1 MSTERAALTSRGPR
15 CVDELR
21 KPMASLFLREEVPPW
36 PTLCSK
42 PCRCVNFKM
51 PGGEEPQGA
60 GNIPPHAM
68 ASVAA
73 WLPFARAA
81 AIGWVPIASN
91 PLPAPPLPR
100 SARRTDDVKL
110 IINVSGRRFETWRN
124 TLERYPDTLLGSNE
138 REFFFDED
146 SHEYFFDR
154 DPDIFRHILN
164 YYRTGKLH
172 YPKHECL
179 TSYDEELAFFGIIPD
194 VIGDCCYEDYRDR
207 KRENAE
213 RLLDDRLSENGQGDG
228 QGAGLPPLSSLR
240 QRMWRAFENPHTST
254 AALVFYYVTG
264 FFIAVSVM
272 ANVVETVP
280 CGTLPHSTKPLS
292 CGERYKIVFF
302 CLDTACVMI
311 FTAEYLLRLFAAP
324 NRCKFVRSVMSIIDV
339 VAILPYYIGLGITD
353 NDDVSGAFVTL
364 RVFRVF
370 RIFKFSRHSQGLR
383 ILGYTLKSCA
393 SELGFLVFSLA
404 MAIIIFATVMFYA
417 EKNVDRTN
425 FTSIPAAFWY
435 TIVTM
440 TTLGYGDMVPKTI
453 TGKIVGG
460 VCSLSGVLVIALP
473 VPVIVSNFSRIY
485 HQNQR
490 ADKRK
495 AQKKARLARIKMAK
509 ASSGAAFVSRKKA
522 AEARMLA
529 QEQAAAAAA
538 AAGSGSGQNSPNL
551 VALNNDD
558 EDIFELQ
565 HHHLLRCLE
574 KTTDREFVEME
585 NPFGGVTSGQQ
596 HPQQTQVVTPH
607 RAISQSP
614 SVGSR
619 ASLMACCGRH
629 CPPILSVS
637 RRYQKS
643 HIPTTGGDCDED
655 LNEVK
660 IRLTDHHQQHQL
672 RRAHGNKSGMP
683 SSADSLTQAGSCVAG
698 ENASGANG
706 GSGQQARSPVTS
718 AVINIAASGAQQ
730 GRHWPQDLLIMHHEE
745 APGDGSSS
753 DQAGGGDEDGLPPPP
768 PYPNVVKISSL

>member
-1 MSTERAALTSRGPR
+1 
-15 CVDELR
+15 
-21 KPMASLFLREEVPPW
+21 
-36 PTLCSK
+36 
-42 PCRCVNFKM
+42 
-51 PGGEEPQGA
+51 
-60 GNIPPHAM
+60 M

-81 AIGWVPIASN
+81 AIGWVPIATH
-91 PLPAPPLPR
+91 PLPPPPIPKD
-100 SARRTDDVKL
+100 RRKADDEKL
-110 IINVSGRRFETWRN
+110 LINVSGRRFETWRN
-124 TLERYPDTLLGSNE
+124 TLEKYPDTLLGSNE
-138 REFFFDED
+138 REFFYDEE
-146 SHEYFFDR
+146 SKEYFFDR

-179 TSYDEELAFFGIIPD
+179 TSYDEELAFFGILPD

-213 RLLDDRLSENGQGDG
+213 RLMDDKLSENGDQNLQQLLDI
-228 QGAGLPPLSSLR
+228 R
-240 QRMWRAFENPHTST
+240 QKMWRAFQNPHIST

-264 FFIAVSVM
+264 FFIAVSVL

-280 CGTLPHSTKPLS
+280 CGNRPGRAGTLS

-324 NRCKFVRSVMSIIDV
+324 SRCKFARSVMSIIDV

-417 EKNVDRTN
+417 EKNVDGTN
-425 FTSIPAAFWY
+425 FTSIPSAFWY

-453 TGKIVGG
+453 AGKIVGG

-495 AQKKARLARIKMAK
+495 AQRVSKARLARIRIAK
-509 ASSGAAFVSRKKA
+509 ASSGAAFVSKKKA
-522 AEARMLA
+522 AEARLAA
-529 QEQAAAAAA
+529 QE
-538 AAGSGSGQNSPNL
+538 SGLQL
-551 VALNNDD
+551 EEFYKE

-585 NPFGGVTSGQQ
+585 VPYNGAPKRPG
-596 HPQQTQVVTPH
+596 
-607 RAISQSP
+607 SP
-614 SVGSR
+614 SPLTSPAHSTASR
-619 ASLMACCGRH
+619 GGLLQSCCGR
-629 CPPILSVS
+629 CYPQ
-637 RRYQKS
+637 RYQQAYS
-643 HIPTTGGDCDED
+643 QYIPAT
-655 LNEVK
+655 
-660 IRLTDHHQQHQL
+660 
-672 RRAHGNKSGMP
+672 RA
-683 SSADSLTQAGSCVAG
+683 QV
-698 ENASGANG
+698 
-706 GSGQQARSPVTS
+706 
-718 AVINIAASGAQQ
+718 SGAQGGQ
-730 GRHWPQDLLIMHHEE
+730 TGAAMDGTYLVE
-745 APGDGSSS
+745 ASF
-753 DQAGGGDEDGLPPPP
+753 
-768 PYPNVVKISSL
+768 

>member
-1 MSTERAALTSRGPR
+1 
-15 CVDELR
+15 
-21 KPMASLFLREEVPPW
+21 
-36 PTLCSK
+36 
-42 PCRCVNFKM
+42 
-51 PGGEEPQGA
+51 
-60 GNIPPHAM
+60 M

-81 AIGWVPIASN
+81 AIGWVPIATH
-91 PLPAPPLPR
+91 PLPPPPIPKD
-100 SARRTDDVKL
+100 RRKADDEKL
-110 IINVSGRRFETWRN
+110 LINVSGRRFETWRN
-124 TLERYPDTLLGSNE
+124 TLEKYPDTLLGSNE
-138 REFFFDED
+138 REFFYDED
-146 SHEYFFDR
+146 SKEYFFDR

-179 TSYDEELAFFGIIPD
+179 TSYDEELAFFGILPD

-213 RLLDDRLSENGQGDG
+213 RLMDDKLSENGDQTLQQLLDI
-228 QGAGLPPLSSLR
+228 R
-240 QRMWRAFENPHTST
+240 QSMWRAFQNPHIST

-264 FFIAVSVM
+264 FFIAVSVL

-280 CGTLPHSTKPLS
+280 CGNRPGRAGTLS

-324 NRCKFVRSVMSIIDV
+324 SRCKFARSVMSIIDV

-417 EKNVDRTN
+417 EKNVDGTN
-425 FTSIPAAFWY
+425 FTSIPSAFWY

-453 TGKIVGG
+453 AGKIVGG

-495 AQKKARLARIKMAK
+495 AQRKARLARIRIAK
-509 ASSGAAFVSRKKA
+509 ASSGAAFVSKKKA
-522 AEARMLA
+522 AEARLAA
-529 QEQAAAAAA
+529 QE
-538 AAGSGSGQNSPNL
+538 SGLQL
-551 VALNNDD
+551 EEFYKE

-585 NPFGGVTSGQQ
+585 VPYNGAPKRPG
-596 HPQQTQVVTPH
+596 
-607 RAISQSP
+607 SP
-614 SVGSR
+614 SPLTSPAHSTASR
-619 ASLMACCGRH
+619 GGLLQSCCGR
-629 CPPILSVS
+629 CYPQ
-637 RRYQKS
+637 RYQAYS
-643 HIPTTGGDCDED
+643 QYIPATRAQVSEAQVGQTG
-655 LNEVK
+655 
-660 IRLTDHHQQHQL
+660 
-672 RRAHGNKSGMP
+672 
-683 SSADSLTQAGSCVAG
+683 VAMDG
-698 ENASGANG
+698 TYLVEASF
-706 GSGQQARSPVTS
+706 
-718 AVINIAASGAQQ
+718 
-730 GRHWPQDLLIMHHEE
+730 
-745 APGDGSSS
+745 
-753 DQAGGGDEDGLPPPP
+753 
-768 PYPNVVKISSL
+768 

>member
-1 MSTERAALTSRGPR
+1 
-15 CVDELR
+15 
-21 KPMASLFLREEVPPW
+21 
-36 PTLCSK
+36 
-42 PCRCVNFKM
+42 
-51 PGGEEPQGA
+51 
-60 GNIPPHAM
+60 M

-81 AIGWVPIASN
+81 AIGWVPIASH
-91 PLPAPPLPR
+91 PLPAPPVFKDRLR
-100 SARRTDDVKL
+100 SEDEKL
-110 IINVSGRRFETWRN
+110 IINVSGRRFETWR
-124 TLERYPDTLLGSNE
+124 TTVEKYPDTLLGSNE
-138 REFFFDED
+138 RDFFYDED
-146 SHEYFFDR
+146 SKEYFFDR

-172 YPKHECL
+172 YPRHECL
-179 TSYDEELAFFGIIPD
+179 LSYDEELAFFGIMPD

-213 RLLDDRLSENGQGDG
+213 RLMDDKLSENSDNNLQ
-228 QGAGLPPLSSLR
+228 QLTNIR

-280 CGTLPHSTKPLS
+280 CGVRPGRAGTLS

-324 NRCKFVRSVMSIIDV
+324 CRCKFVRSVMSIIDV

-417 EKNVDRTN
+417 EKNVDGTN

-440 TTLGYGDMVPKTI
+440 TTLGYGDMVPETI
-453 TGKIVGG
+453 AGKIVGG

-495 AQKKARLARIKMAK
+495 AQRKARLARIRIAK
-509 ASSGAAFVSRKKA
+509 AGASAAFASKKKA
-522 AEARMLA
+522 AESRLAA
-529 QEQAAAAAA
+529 QE
-538 AAGSGSGQNSPNL
+538 SGIELDDNYN
-551 VALNNDD
+551 D

-574 KTTDREFVEME
+574 KTTDREFVELE
-585 NPFGGVTSGQQ
+585 TQYNGQTKR
-596 HPQQTQVVTPH
+596 PG
-607 RAISQSP
+607 SP
-614 SVGSR
+614 SPM
-619 ASLMACCGRH
+619 ASPSHSANTATGATGLLQSCCGR
-629 CPPILSVS
+629 CCSQ
-637 RRYQKS
+637 RYQCA
-643 HIPTTGGDCDED
+643 IGM
-655 LNEVK
+655 
-660 IRLTDHHQQHQL
+660 QL
-672 RRAHGNKSGMP
+672 
-683 SSADSLTQAGSCVAG
+683 
-698 ENASGANG
+698 
-706 GSGQQARSPVTS
+706 
-718 AVINIAASGAQQ
+718 
-730 GRHWPQDLLIMHHEE
+730 
-745 APGDGSSS
+745 
-753 DQAGGGDEDGLPPPP
+753 
-768 PYPNVVKISSL
+768 

>member
-1 MSTERAALTSRGPR
+1 
-15 CVDELR
+15 
-21 KPMASLFLREEVPPW
+21 
-36 PTLCSK
+36 
-42 PCRCVNFKM
+42 
-51 PGGEEPQGA
+51 
-60 GNIPPHAM
+60 M

-81 AIGWVPIASN
+81 AIGWVPIATH
-91 PLPAPPLPR
+91 PLPPPPIPKD
-100 SARRTDDVKL
+100 RRKADDEKL
-110 IINVSGRRFETWRN
+110 LINVSGRRFETWRN
-124 TLERYPDTLLGSNE
+124 TLEKYPDTLLGSNE
-138 REFFFDED
+138 REFFYDED
-146 SHEYFFDR
+146 SKEYFFDR

-179 TSYDEELAFFGIIPD
+179 TSYDEELAFFGILPD

-213 RLLDDRLSENGQGDG
+213 RLMDDKLSENGDQTLQQLLDIRE
-228 QGAGLPPLSSLR
+228 S
-240 QRMWRAFENPHTST
+240 MWRAFQNPHIST

-264 FFIAVSVM
+264 FFIAVSVL

-280 CGTLPHSTKPLS
+280 CGNRPGRAGTLS

-324 NRCKFVRSVMSIIDV
+324 SRCKFARSVMSVIDV

-417 EKNVDRTN
+417 EKNVDGTN
-425 FTSIPAAFWY
+425 FTSIPSAFWY

-453 TGKIVGG
+453 AGKIVGG

-495 AQKKARLARIKMAK
+495 AQRKARLARIRIAK
-509 ASSGAAFVSRKKA
+509 ASSGAAFVSKKKA
-522 AEARMLA
+522 AEARLAA
-529 QEQAAAAAA
+529 QE
-538 AAGSGSGQNSPNL
+538 SGL
-551 VALNNDD
+551 HLDELYKE

-585 NPFGGVTSGQQ
+585 VPYNGAPKRPG
-596 HPQQTQVVTPH
+596 
-607 RAISQSP
+607 SP
-614 SVGSR
+614 SPLTSPAHSTASR
-619 ASLMACCGRH
+619 GGLLQSCCGR
-629 CPPILSVS
+629 CYPQ
-637 RRYQKS
+637 RYQAYS
-643 HIPTTGGDCDED
+643 QYIPATRAQVSEAQVGQTG
-655 LNEVK
+655 
-660 IRLTDHHQQHQL
+660 
-672 RRAHGNKSGMP
+672 
-683 SSADSLTQAGSCVAG
+683 VAMDG
-698 ENASGANG
+698 TYLVEASF
-706 GSGQQARSPVTS
+706 
-718 AVINIAASGAQQ
+718 
-730 GRHWPQDLLIMHHEE
+730 
-745 APGDGSSS
+745 
-753 DQAGGGDEDGLPPPP
+753 
-768 PYPNVVKISSL
+768 